1 MAADKP
7 FTVNSIHRCT
17 KIDKKCLVSVFKVKT
32 PFFILKNLKDFGL
45 DLLKQVNAKLGFTG
59 IVLHTSNG
67 TEKMQ
72 FTKN

>member
-1 MAADKP
+1 
-7 FTVNSIHRCT
+7 
-17 KIDKKCLVSVFKVKT
+17 VFKVKT